1 MKKIM
6 VMMAAAAIAGIAQAA
21 AVQWNSGTYSNGFTG
36 PDGENLKGSTAY
48 TAICYFYS
56 DAAGSNLLGSD
67 TMASANAMTGAYTK
81 TYSGYDFAANQT
93 YYTKLVISSDA
104 KVRESEIGS
113 FTMPLNGNTS
123 INFTTGAGFAS
134 SGSQWS
140 ASGWQNVPEPTSGLL
155 LLMGVAGLALR
166 RRRA

>member
-1 MKKIM
+1 
-6 VMMAAAAIAGIAQAA
+6 
-21 AVQWNSGTYSNGFTG
+21 
-36 PDGENLKGSTAY
+36 
-48 TAICYFYS
+48 
-56 DAAGSNLLGSD
+56 
-67 TMASANAMTGAYTK
+67 MTGAYSK
-81 TYSGYDFAANQT
+81 TYSGYDFAASTT

-104 KVRESEIGS
+104 KIMESEIGS